1 MILHAIHGTLSG
13 RDTMQDVTP
22 VHITDADVEHVARA
36 LVTTPTS
43 AYTTPI
49 VYPWAVQNFVQRP
62 SAERE
67 RPAPG
72 RQRIYVHIPFCNY
85 HCTFCFYAV
94 RTGAKRDEMARYVKV
109 LAREAQLVPE
119 GSSLGRLIVGGGTP
133 TALPPDLLSE
143 TLGAIFARVP
153 STPDGAHTIE
163 ASPDSVTSDHL
174 RVLRD
179 QGIGRVS
186 MGIESLDN
194 DVLGAVQRRHTS
206 AQALDACRLI
216 AEQGF
221 TLNVDLIY
229 GLPGQ
234 SEASFRHDLESI
246 AQTGAASLCLYAL
259 RLNERTAVAGQ
270 LADTERFDIA
280 RLIRW
285 RAFVRSA
292 AADAGFTQTRTYTF
306 KRTGSQSSWHER
318 PTTPR
323 LSTDAFEIGLGM
335 SARSQIGMAV
345 YRNHEVSDTYMHRIE
360 NGLSPVEAVFDLQED
375 DLKTQ
380 VLASTLGNGRPL
392 TRQFWE
398 SVHGVPLD
406 TEYGHPIEHF
416 RDAGLIDDDGDRIV
430 LTDLGLL
437 VYDRVLLG
445 FYSSRAKDWLAGRP
459 ANPRRGRAVSTSA
472 TQPPA

>member
-1 MILHAIHGTLSG
+1 MN
-13 RDTMQDVTP
+13 
-22 VHITDADVEHVARA
+22 ITDSDVEHVAHA
-36 LVTTPTS
+36 LGSTPTG

-67 RPAPG
+67 RPAGG
-72 RQRIYVHIPFCNY
+72 RQRIYLHIPFCNY

-94 RTGAKRDEMARYVKV
+94 RTGAKRDEMTRYVKA
-109 LAREAQLVPE
+109 LTREVQFVPE

-143 TLGAIFARVP
+143 ALGAVFAHVP
-153 STPDGAHTIE
+153 SAPDGGHTIE
-163 ASPDSVTSDHL
+163 ASPDSVTTDHL
-174 RVLRD
+174 RVLHE

-194 DVLGAVQRRHTS
+194 DVLNAVQRRHTP

-216 AEQGF
+216 AESGL
-221 TLNVDLIY
+221 TLNIDLIY

-234 SEASFRHDLESI
+234 SEASFRRDLESI
-246 AQTGAASLCLYAL
+246 AQTGVASLCLYAL

-280 RLIRW
+280 RLMRW

-292 AADAGFTQTRTYTF
+292 AADAGFTQTRSYTF
-306 KRTGSQSSWHER
+306 KRTGAQASWHER
-318 PTTPR
+318 PATPR
-323 LSTDAFEIGLGM
+323 LSTGAFEIGLGM
-335 SARSQIGMAV
+335 SARSQIGKAV
-345 YRNHEVSDTYMHRIE
+345 YRNHEVSETYMQRIE
-360 NGLSPVEAVFDLQED
+360 DGLSPVEAVFDLQED
-375 DLKTQ
+375 DLRTQ
-380 VLASTLGNGRPL
+380 ALASTLGNGRPL
-392 TRQFWE
+392 TRHFWE
-398 SVHGVPLD
+398 SAYGVALD
-406 TEYGHPIEHF
+406 KEYGHLIEHF

-437 VYDRVLLG
+437 VYDRVLLS
-445 FYSSRAKDWLAGRP
+445 FYSSRAQGWLAGRP
-459 ANPRRGRAVSTSA
+459 ANPRRGRAVLTSA
-472 TQPPA
+472 TLPPT